1 MRRKSE
7 LNGEVIELLFDLFT
21 AASKRRGELQS
32 KWINVLSR
40 LAGEYES
47 IGVLRLQ
54 SDHRIDLVL
63 RAIEDEIASRGSLSS
78 AAGDAELISLDF
90 LTALTRYWVFSS
102 YETLKVA
109 KNSEKGKLDSK
120 LQATYQRFRLVWL
133 SFAKPESSY
142 GALKSQR
149 EVGYYRPVGTFN
161 RRTGS
166 LGWRVLNPDKGQ
178 EETIFRRDLS
188 DRLITLF
195 D

>member
-1 MRRKSE
+1 MWHGREEKA
-7 LNGEVIELLFDLFT
+7 EVIELLVALFN
-21 AASKRRGELQS
+21 AASDRRGELQS
-32 KWINVLSR
+32 KWLGVLSR

-63 RAIEDEIASRGSLSS
+63 RAMEDEIVSKGSIAGAASEADLV
-78 AAGDAELISLDF
+78 SLDF

-102 YETLKVA
+102 YEALKVA

-120 LQATYQRFRLVWL
+120 LQALYQQFRIVWL
-133 SFAKPESSY
+133 SVSKPESSY
-142 GALKSQR
+142 GMLKSQR
-149 EVGYYRPVGTFN
+149 EIGYYRPVGTFS
-161 RRTGS
+161 RKTGS
-166 LGWRVLNPDKGQ
+166 LGWRVLNPNKGQ

-188 DRLITLF
+188 DGLLMLF